1 MICKISV
8 KNKKNKKMLKVGVT
22 GGIGS
27 GKTTVC
33 KLLERFGVPVYYADD
48 RAKWL
53 MNYDE
58 TVRQQLIAAFGKE
71 VYTEAGDL
79 DRPYLAGVVF
89 NNKEK
94 LEQLNGIVH
103 PAVHLDGVKW
113 QQEQE
118 QAGKSYTVKEA
129 ALLFETGSYAA
140 LDKIVVVT
148 APEEVRIARVLQREE
163 TTEEQVRARIKQQM
177 PQEEKIKRADFVIE
191 NGAWEKLNILVSEL
205 HEQLLYLATKYK

>member
-1 MICKISV
+1 
-8 KNKKNKKMLKVGVT
+8 MLKVGVT

-53 MNYDE
+53 MNYNE
-58 TVRQQLIAAFGKE
+58 NVRQQLIAAFGKE

-79 DRPYLAGVVF
+79 DRPYLAGMVF

-94 LEQLNGIVH
+94 LDQLNSIVH
-103 PAVHLDGVKW
+103 PAVHLDGVTW

-118 QAGKSYTVKEA
+118 QAGKPYTVKEA

-148 APEEVRIARVLQREE
+148 APEEVRIARVLQRET
-163 TTEEQVRARIKQQM
+163 TTEEQVRARIRQQM

-205 HEQLLYLATKYK
+205 HEQLLYLATKY